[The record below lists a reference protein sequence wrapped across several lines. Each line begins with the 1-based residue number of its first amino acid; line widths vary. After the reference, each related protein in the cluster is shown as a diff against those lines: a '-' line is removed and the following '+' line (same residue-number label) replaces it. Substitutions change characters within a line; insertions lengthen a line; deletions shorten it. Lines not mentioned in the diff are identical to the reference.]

1 MISKLENPNK
11 EKQKMIKQILSAFED
26 QFWYLDSNNQ
36 FWYKFEDRSY
46 SIDRMYED
54 TLDLIIELID
64 KDEEII

>member
-1 MISKLENPNK
+1 MISKLERPNK

-26 QFWYLDSNNQ
+26 QFWYLDSGDQ
-36 FWYKFEDRSY
+36 LWYKFEDRSY
-46 SIDRMYED
+46 SIDKRYEE